1 MTLWLYL
8 TRRFLM
14 NVLKVELAVFFLILL
29 LNATEEM
36 RFLSGKDAD
45 VSTTIWLVT
54 SSLPKLIMTT
64 LPLVVLLGSLFT
76 FIGLS
81 RSSELV
87 VMRSTGISALRILT
101 VPALAAIVL
110 GIISV
115 TIFNPI
121 VAATIRKNL
130 EIRDSFSASGRSQL
144 SVSRE
149 GIWLRQAN
157 PNGYII
163 IHARASSGQGVVLF
177 NVSFHEFDQS
187 GALSRRIEA
196 QRTHLNDGEWVLYQ
210 ATQWRFLERDLTDTI
225 DIRPFDELSVPTTLT
240 PEDILESFDAPEKIS
255 IWKTPAF
262 IRQLEASGFT
272 AVSHKI
278 YMQSQL
284 ALPLLLVAMV
294 MVGSVF
300 ALRPSRFGNTGLM
313 VLLAIMSGFLTYTVT
328 NIAISLGEAQQ
339 IPINLAAWAPAVAML
354 LLALTAL
361 LHLEDG

>member
-1 MTLWLYL
+1 MTLWFYIV
-8 TRRFLM
+8 RRFLM
-14 NVLKVELAVFFLILL
+14 NVLKVEVAVFFLILL
-29 LNATEEM
+29 VNATEEL
-36 RFLSGKDAD
+36 RFLSGKDAT
-45 VSTTIWLVT
+45 SQTALWLVAA
-54 SSLPKLIMTT
+54 SLPKLMMTT
-64 LPLVVLLGSLFT
+64 FPLVVLLGSLFT
-76 FIGLS
+76 FIGLA

-87 VMRSTGISALRILT
+87 VMRASGVSALRILI
-101 VPALAAIVL
+101 VPAITAVIL
-110 GIISV
+110 GIIAV

-121 VAATIRKNL
+121 VAATIRKNT
-130 EIRDSFSASGRSQL
+130 EIRESFSSGGRSQL

-157 PNGYII
+157 PNGHMII
-163 IHARASSGQGVVLF
+163 QARASSGQGVVLF
-177 NVSFHEFDQS
+177 NVRFHEFSQDS
-187 GALSRRIEA
+187 VLTRRIEA
-196 QRTHLNDGEWVLYQ
+196 QRAHLNDGEWQLFQ
-210 ATQWRFLERDLTDTI
+210 ATQWRFLDRNLDETTDV
-225 DIRPFDELSVPTTLT
+225 RPFDELSLPTDLT

-255 IWKTPAF
+255 VWNTPSF

-278 YMQSQL
+278 YLQSQL

-354 LLALTAL
+354 LLALTAV